1 MKNKIFLLSVCFY
14 SVCWGSEEKKL
25 DSVNLGLYPLYQKC
39 TKTTIITKLI
49 TANISK
55 EEVAK
60 PTEVSFSAQIMA
72 TLISRKDVE
81 ENQEKYIFCV
91 LSKKDVQ
98 KLEQEFTWN
107 KNDCVPILTFNQNPE
122 EDTPSQPNG
131 NSSFS
136 PKQIESSS
144 AVITSSNSGKENNI
158 PKLNPC
164 SAIPIFGAGFCA
176 GAASSLFIFAL
187 LYATNSYQNNN
198 YYHAHSS
205 WNLFDF
211 LRFR

>member
-1 MKNKIFLLSVCFY
+1 MKNKIFLLSLCFY

-25 DSVNLGLYPLYQKC
+25 DSVNLGLYSLYQKC
-39 TKTTIITKLI
+39 TKPTIITSAI

-60 PTEVSFSAQIMA
+60 PTEVSFSAQITA
-72 TLISRKDVE
+72 TLIPHEDVKK
-81 ENQEKYIFCV
+81 NQGKYIFCV
-91 LSKKDVQ
+91 LFKENAASLKR
-98 KLEQEFTWN
+98 EFTWN

-131 NSSFS
+131 NSSL
-136 PKQIESSS
+136 
-144 AVITSSNSGKENNI
+144 KENNI
-158 PKLNPC
+158 PKLKPC